1 MTVEEQ
7 SYAGGPEPAAGKH
20 LRAGD
25 GGLSGL
31 RDSLVN
37 QAKRAGI
44 LQLHEL
50 LRTQVLQM
58 KRYFVEREKC
68 WGKGRSLKEITVKNH
83 RSFHG
88 GFCHV

>member
-7 SYAGGPEPAAGKH
+7 SYAGGPGPAAGKR

-25 GGLSGL
+25 GGQSGL

-37 QAKRAGI
+37 QAK
-44 LQLHEL
+44 LDEL
-50 LRTQVLQM
+50 LRTQVPHM
-58 KRYFVEREKC
+58 KRYSVQRKKC
-68 WGKGRSLKEITVKNH
+68 WGKGRGLKEITAKIH